1 MLPKENPEEFYSR
14 FHEQLLVSQEW
25 PGKYLFKFIVR
36 IGEVEEKVLTDL
48 FLATDATFSCKESS
62 KNTFVSL
69 SVLVTMDS
77 PSAIVAIYK
86 QVKTIKGVITL

>member
-1 MLPKENPEEFYSR
+1 MSKEKEFYDKLKLSLDNSTT
-14 FHEQLLVSQEW
+14 F
-25 PGKYLFKFIVR
+25 PAKYLFKFIVR
-36 IGEVEEKVLTDL
+36 IGEVDEKVLTDL
-48 FLATDATFSCKESS
+48 FLATDATFSRKESS

>member
-14 FHEQLLVSQEW
+14 FHEQLQLSQEW

-36 IGEVEEKVLTDL
+36 IGEVDEKVLTDL
-48 FLATDATFSCKESS
+48 FLATDATFSRKESS

>member
-14 FHEQLLVSQEW
+14 FHEQLKISQEW
-25 PGKYLFKFIVR
+25 PGKYLFKFILR

-48 FLATDATFSCKESS
+48 FLSTDATYSRKKSS

-69 SVLVTMDS
+69 SVLVSMEN
-77 PSAIVAIYK
+77 PAEIIAIYK
-86 QVKTIKGVITL
+86 KVKTIKGVITL